1 MTKDYSVTMQDST
14 GRTVVLYIN
23 GASVDEMGGNEM
35 AREAVE
41 GSAFQNA
48 VASGEIG
55 EDAFLVSYN

>member
-1 MTKDYSVTMQDST
+1 MTKDYSVIMQDSI

-35 AREAVE
+35 AREKAE
-41 GSAFQNA
+41 SNAFQSV

-55 EDAFLVSYN
+55 DDAFVVSYN